1 MNEPAPHVMVVEAR
15 FYEDIADALLQ
26 GAVGALDAA
35 GATYESVA
43 VPGALEVPA
52 AIAMALE
59 AERAQGHRR
68 FDGYV
73 ALGCVIRGETTHY
86 DYVCGESARGL
97 QTLAID
103 HALPVANGI
112 LTCETRDQ
120 ALDRART
127 DRRDKGGVAARAC
140 LDMIALKASFGPSRS

>member
-15 FYEDIADALLQ
+15 FYEDVADALLE
-26 GAVGALDAA
+26 GAVAALDAA
-35 GATYESVA
+35 GATYETVV

-52 AIAMALE
+52 AIAMALQ
-59 AERAQGHRR
+59 AERAQGSRR

-112 LTCETRDQ
+112 LTCENRDQ
-120 ALDRART
+120 AMDRART

-140 LDMIALKASFGPSRS
+140 LEMIVLKASLGPSAS